1 MTTISS
7 LGVGSGIDAESIISA
22 LMSAESRPLNLL
34 KTEATDIS
42 SKISIWGNVSSYV
55 SALQDSV
62 RDLASVSIWNGVTA
76 SSSNDSAVGVASDSG
91 APAGSHTVN
100 VTTLAA
106 GQTVASAA
114 FADSGATLSAG
125 TLQIQLGAWSGTSF
139 TAKSGSNPVSVTV
152 SATDTLADVRDKIN
166 SANAGVSAS
175 IVTDASGA
183 RLVVRSDDT
192 GAENG
197 FMLTATED
205 VDDGNAATGLSALGF
220 TANDG
225 TAPMSLS
232 QAAVNAALTVDGI
245 PISSASN
252 TVTGALEGVT
262 LSLKETTTT
271 AVSVSVA
278 TDTEAI
284 STSIDNFVSAF
295 NTLMNYLKSQTKYD
309 EAAKKGA
316 PLQGDP
322 AAVGMISQLRNVMNV
337 DYTGGTLYSR
347 LSDIGITVNKDGT
360 LAKKTSGIEDALGHL
375 DALKAMF
382 ADDGTGTT
390 ESTGIMQR
398 FYDWA
403 GQVLGD
409 DGALDSKTTGLQ
421 ASLDRNNDRQD
432 SMQNRLDQM
441 EKRLREQYQALDTQ
455 MAALQGTSSYVT
467 QMINSLG

>member
-22 LMSAESRPLNLL
+22 LMSAESKPLNLL
-34 KTEATDIS
+34 KTEASSIS

-55 SALQDSV
+55 SSLQDAV
-62 RDLASVSIWNGVTA
+62 RDLSSVSIWNGVTA
-76 SSSNDSAVGVASDSG
+76 SSSNDTAVAVASDSS
-91 APAGSHTVN
+91 ATAGSHTVN

-106 GQTVASAA
+106 GQTVASSA
-114 FADSGATLSAG
+114 FTDSASTLSAG

-139 TAKSGSNPVSVTV
+139 TAKSGSNPVTLTV
-152 SATDTLADVRDKIN
+152 AADDSLADIRDAIN
-166 SANAGVSAS
+166 NADAGVSAS
-175 IVTDASGA
+175 IVTDANGA
-183 RLVVRSDDT
+183 RLVIRSDDT

-205 VDDGNAATGLSALGF
+205 SDDGNAATGLSALGF

-225 TAPMSLS
+225 TAPMSLN

-262 LSLKETTTT
+262 LTLNETTTS
-271 AVSVSVA
+271 AVTVSVA

-284 STSIDNFVSAF
+284 STAIDTFVSSF

-316 PLQGDP
+316 PLQGDA

-337 DYTGGTLYSR
+337 DYTGGSTYAR

-360 LAKKTSGIEDALGHL
+360 LAKKTSGIEDALGNL
-375 DALKAMF
+375 DALEALF

-398 FYDWA
+398 FYNWSND
-403 GQVLGD
+403 VLGE
-409 DGALDSKTTGLQ
+409 DGSLESKTDGLQ
-421 ASLDRNNDRQD
+421 DTLERNEDRQD
-432 SMQNRLDQM
+432 SMQTRLDQM
-441 EKRLREQYQALDTQ
+441 EKRLRAQYEALDTT

-467 QMINSLG
+467 QMINSLS